1 MVLPM
6 KGKVQRYFGTWTNI
20 VVFVVVLV
28 LVNLVAV
35 NFFTRVDLTEG
46 KVYTLSKASKNL
58 VRNLKDKLV
67 VKAYF
72 SKDLPP
78 PYNQNSRYLRDQLAD
93 YKAYGGGLFQYEFI
107 DPGSEQSLEKEA
119 QSFRIPPLQVNAVE
133 KDKVEL
139 KKVYMGLVF
148 LFEDKSET
156 IPVVQSTGSLEY
168 DITSTIK
175 KITSAKL
182 KKVGFLTGHG
192 EPDPM
197 SQLRTVYSTLSKN
210 YEVTTVTLGYPNMV
224 PDDVDV
230 LLIIAP
236 NDDIP
241 EWDRF
246 AIDQFLMS
254 GGKAAFL
261 VGKINA
267 DISNVQANKRDLKID
282 EWTKNYGFRI
292 NDNLVMDLQCG
303 MINVQERRGFFT
315 ITNMVNYPFF
325 PAVTN
330 FSKGNPMVKDMES
343 LGLFFVSSIDTS
355 GCAARGIQCE
365 AIASSSERSRV
376 MMGRFDINPMQQI
389 TQAQFTSGPQV
400 LAASFQGKFDSYFK
414 SMPAAPDSAKGTP
427 PRVDLKSE
435 TNDARI
441 VVVGEGNFPQDPY
454 LAGAPSV
461 NMFMNI
467 VDWLA
472 QDEDL
477 IQIRTRD
484 IVARPL
490 KEVSTGTK
498 QFVKYADILGPSLLV
513 ILLGIGRWMTRRG
526 RKQEW

>member
-1 MVLPM
+1 M
-6 KGKVQRYFGTWTNI
+6 KGKAERYFGTWTNI
-20 VVFVVVLV
+20 VVFVVVLI

-35 NFFTRVDLTEG
+35 NFFTRIDLTEG
-46 KVYTLSKASKNL
+46 KVYTLSDASKNI
-58 VRNLKDKLV
+58 VRNLKDRLV

-72 SKDLPP
+72 TKDLPP
-78 PYNQNSRYLRDQLAD
+78 PYNQNSRYLRDQLDD
-93 YKAYGGGLFQYEFI
+93 YKAYGGGNFQYEFV
-107 DPGSEQSLEKEA
+107 DPGSEANLEKEA
-119 QSFRIPPLQVNAVE
+119 QGFRIPPVQVNVME

-148 LFEDKSET
+148 LYEDKNET
-156 IPVVQSTGSLEY
+156 IPLIQSTSGLEY
-168 DITSTIK
+168 DITSLIK

-197 SQLRTVYSTLSKN
+197 NQLRTVYSTLSKN
-210 YEVTTVTLGYPNMV
+210 YDVTTVTLGYPNLV

-236 NDDIP
+236 NEDIP

-246 AIDQFLMS
+246 AIDQFLMR
-254 GGKAAFL
+254 GGKVGFF
-261 VGKINA
+261 VGKVSA
-267 DISNVQANKRDLKID
+267 DISNVQANKLDLKID

-292 NDNLVMDLQCG
+292 NDNLAMDLRCG

-325 PAVTN
+325 PQITD
-330 FSKGNPMVKDMES
+330 FSKGSPIVKDMES
-343 LGLFFVSSIDTS
+343 LGLFFVSTIDTS

-365 AIASSSERSRV
+365 AIASTSEKSRV

-389 TQAQFTSGPQV
+389 SPAQFTSGPQV
-400 LAASFQGKFDSYFK
+400 VAATFQGKFDSYFK
-414 SMPAAPDSAKGTP
+414 SIPAAPDTSKGTP
-427 PRVDLKSE
+427 PNITLKNE

-441 VVVGEGNFPQDPY
+441 IVVGEGNFPQDPY
-454 LAGAPSV
+454 LSGGSSV
-461 NMFMNI
+461 NFFMNA

-477 IQIRTRD
+477 IQIRTKD

-490 KEVSTGTK
+490 AEVSSGTK
-498 QFVKYADILGPSLLV
+498 QFVKYANILGPSLLV
-513 ILLGIGRWMTRRG
+513 ILLGIARWMIRRG